1 MAAARGSVAILGGGM
16 GALTTAFE
24 LSDGNWREHYERIT
38 VYQRGWRLGGKGAS
52 SRGVHG
58 RIEEHGLHVL
68 LGYYDQTFDVMRRCY
83 QTLDR
88 PQADPGCPIR
98 TWDDAVAPSNL
109 VGVVDAHDGTWEPW
123 VASFSPVAGRPGSRG
138 GQAGRTGTV
147 GSPQLAMADLV
158 VRSLRLLIDFFA
170 SLPVPG
176 TGASGS
182 VAFSTSPVPPTARA
196 ARARRPRWQPWCR
209 GRQRWA

>member
-1 MAAARGSVAILGGGM
+1 M
-16 GALTTAFE
+16 
-24 LSDGNWREHYERIT
+24 
-38 VYQRGWRLGGKGAS
+38 
-52 SRGVHG
+52 
-58 RIEEHGLHVL
+58 L

-170 SLPVPG
+170 S
-176 TGASGS
+176 ASGS
-182 VAFSTSPVPPTARA
+182 WHRCERLRRVQHLAGSAHC
-196 ARARRPRWQPWCR
+196 ARRGR
-209 GRQRWA
+209 GDLGGSRGAGGGSAGLDAPLELGRACHGTSHHVDGHP